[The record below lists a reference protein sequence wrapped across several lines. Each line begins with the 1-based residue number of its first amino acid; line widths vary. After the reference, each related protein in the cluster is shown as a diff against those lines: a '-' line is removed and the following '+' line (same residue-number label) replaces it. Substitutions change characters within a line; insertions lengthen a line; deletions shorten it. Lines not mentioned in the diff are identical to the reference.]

1 MHEKECVHPRRSGA
15 EVMDALQI
23 LDQQKA
29 DEKKLFEYIF
39 ILLDY
44 EKITF
49 NGALLA
55 RWLRVFLVAESLQT
69 FS

>member
-1 MHEKECVHPRRSGA
+1 
-15 EVMDALQI
+15 MDALQI
-23 LDQQKA
+23 FDQHKA

-49 NGALLA
+49 NGNKCKKSAKLDI
-55 RWLRVFLVAESLQT
+55 V
-69 FS
+69 